1 MGSID
6 RIRMATA
13 DDGDALAAIY
23 APNVTDSAISFEL
36 VAPTGDEM
44 RRRVAAVLEHAP
56 WLVLERRGAS
66 AGYEIAGYAY
76 ATKHRDRAA
85 YQWSVDVSVYVA
97 KAHHRAGVGRALYLC
112 LFDLLRLQGFYLAH
126 AGVTLPNP
134 ASVGLHESLGFRRVG
149 IYPAVGYKLGAWRDV
164 GWWRLPLRDIDP
176 SHTPEPPR
184 ELTSAA
190 RDPRWTAALSRGT
203 SSRT

>member
-1 MGSID
+1 MD

-36 VAPTGDEM
+36 VPPTADEM
-44 RRRVAAVLEHAP
+44 RRRVAATLEHAP
-56 WLVLERRGAS
+56 WLVLERG
-66 AGYEIAGYAY
+66 GEIAGYAY
-76 ATKHRDRAA
+76 ATRHRERAA

-97 KAHHRAGVGRALYLC
+97 AAHKRAGVGRALYLC

-134 ASVGLHESLGFRRVG
+134 ASVGLHESLGFRPVG
-149 IYPAVGYKLGAWRDV
+149 VYPAVGYKLGAWRDV
-164 GWWRLPLRDIDP
+164 GWWRLPLRDLDP
-176 SHTPEPPR
+176 SREPEPPR
-184 ELTSAA
+184 SITSAT
-190 RDPRWTAALSRGT
+190 RDPRWTAALTRET